1 MKEAVENKLKVKRV
15 GDSQVRRLNPE
26 KLCNQYRDVEVI
38 EQSGLK
44 VTQAVAKAEES
55 DKDVIIVH
63 GGTNNLS
70 TTSPEQMSREVLDTL
85 QKIQETNKESKIV
98 FPQ

>member
-1 MKEAVENKLKVKRV
+1 MLSSLAKP
-15 GDSQVRRLNPE
+15 SQVRRINPE

-38 EQSGLK
+38 GQSGLK

-85 QKIQETNKESKIV
+85 QKIQENNKESKFV
-98 FPQ
+98 FPRYSSVLIKV